1 MPFDFN
7 IDTPTHELIVPDYLD
22 FDVHF
27 NDTRVRDK
35 KYVINSDTDE
45 AIAIIGRGAT
55 ARNHAEFY
63 NRVWDTIVEDLSQED
78 LRDKTYNFSS
88 ARNKGWSMLDITF
101 PNVKTTVKTKKHET
115 EIAFRMIAVHAI
127 DGSASPA
134 TWFGGI
140 DTFCTNGQITGDW
153 DMVRKKNTSGFTVDN
168 FMRELRVA
176 KTNFDLQGKRLQS
189 WADTNLYKV
198 KVDEVIKGIVKSE
211 RKAAKLYDL
220 FLDERHTRGNN
231 KFALY
236 SAFTNYSSYADDR
249 NGFALRN
256 TGNDTKAVSMLARE
270 QEVSKWISTPLWNSL
285 EHLREY
291 AA

>member
-7 IDTPTHELIVPDYLD
+7 IQPDWCDLTVPEHLD
-22 FDVHF
+22 FDVSF
-27 NDTRVRDK
+27 DKTRVRDK

-45 AIAIIGRGAT
+45 AIAIIGRSAT

-78 LRDKTYNFSS
+78 LRDKTYDFKS
-88 ARNKGWSMLDITF
+88 ARNKGWSMLDVTF
-101 PNVKTTVKTKKHET
+101 PNVKTTDETVKHKT

-127 DGSASPA
+127 DGTASPA

-153 DMVRKKNTSGFTVDN
+153 DMVRKKNTSGFTVEN

-176 KTNFDLQGKRLQS
+176 KTNFDLQGKRLQT
-189 WADTNLYKV
+189 WATTNLAHV
-198 KVDEVIKGIVKSE
+198 QVDELIQKIVKSE
-211 RKAAKLYDL
+211 RKSRKLHDL
-220 FLDERHTRGNN
+220 FLDERRMRGNN
-231 KFALY
+231 MFALY
-236 SAFTNYSSYADDR
+236 SAFTNYSSYADER

-270 QEVSKWISTPLWNSL
+270 QEVSKWVSSPAFL
-285 EHLREY
+285 EL

>member
-1 MPFDFN
+1 MPFDMSN
-7 IDTPTHELIVPDYLD
+7 TASHELIVPDHLD
-22 FDVHF
+22 FDVSF
-27 NDTRVRDK
+27 DKTRVKDK

-45 AIAIIGRGAT
+45 AIAIIGRSAT

-78 LRDKTYNFSS
+78 LQDKTYKFKS
-88 ARNKGWSMLDITF
+88 ARNKGWSMLDVTF
-101 PNVKTTVKTKKHET
+101 PNVKTTVETVRHKT

-127 DGSASPA
+127 DGTASPA

-153 DMVRKKNTSGFTVDN
+153 DMVRKKNTSGFTVEN

-176 KTNFDLQGKRLQS
+176 KTNFDLQGKRLQT
-189 WADTNLYKV
+189 WATTNLAHV
-198 KVDEVIKGIVKSE
+198 QVDELIQKIVKSE
-211 RKAAKLYDL
+211 RKSRKLHDL
-220 FLDERHTRGNN
+220 FLDERRMRGNN
-231 KFALY
+231 LFALY
-236 SAFTNYSSYADDR
+236 SAFTNYSSYADAR
-249 NGFALRN
+249 NGFELRN

-270 QEVSKWISTPLWNSL
+270 QEVSKWVSSPEFL
-285 EHLREY
+285 EL

>member
-45 AIAIIGRGAT
+45 AIAIIGKGAT

-78 LRDKTYNFSS
+78 LRDYSYSFNS
-88 ARNKGWSMLDITF
+88 ARNKGWSMLDVAF

-189 WADTNLYKV
+189 WADTNLSDSLYVSEAINK
-198 KVDEVIKGIVKSE
+198 IVKSE
-211 RKAAKLYDL
+211 RKARKLHDL
-220 FLDERHTRGNN
+220 FLSERATRGNN
-231 KFALY
+231 LFALY
-236 SAFTNYSSYADDR
+236 SAFTNYASYADER

-256 TGNDTKAVSMLARE
+256 TGNDTRAVSMLARE
-270 QEVSKWISTPLWNSL
+270 QEVSKWVSSPAFLQL
-285 EHLREY
+285 

>member
-27 NDTRVRDK
+27 NNTRVRDK

-78 LRDKTYNFSS
+78 LRDKTYKFGS
-88 ARNKGWSMLDITF
+88 ARNKGWSMLDVTF

-189 WADTNLYKV
+189 WADTNLSDSLYVSEAINK
-198 KVDEVIKGIVKSE
+198 IVKSE
-211 RKAAKLYDL
+211 RKARKLHDL
-220 FLDERHTRGNN
+220 FLSERATRGNN
-231 KFALY
+231 LFALY
-236 SAFTNYSSYADDR
+236 SAFTNYASYADER

-256 TGNDTKAVSMLARE
+256 TGNDTRAVSMLARE
-270 QEVSKWISTPLWNSL
+270 QEVSKWVSSPAFLQL
-285 EHLREY
+285 

>member
-7 IDTPTHELIVPDYLD
+7 IQPDWHKLIVPDDLD

-55 ARNHAEFY
+55 ARNHSEFY

-78 LRDKTYNFSS
+78 LRDKTYSFNS

-101 PNVKTTVKTKKHET
+101 PNVKTTVKTKRHET

-127 DGSASPA
+127 DGTASPA

-176 KTNFDLQGKRLQS
+176 KNNFDLQGKRLQS
-189 WADTNLYKV
+189 WADTNLAHV
-198 KVDEVIKGIVKSE
+198 QVDELIQEIVKSE
-211 RKAAKLYDL
+211 RKSRKLHDL
-220 FLDERHTRGNN
+220 FLCERVIRGNN
-231 KFALY
+231 LFALY
-236 SAFTNYSSYADDR
+236 SAFTNYSSYADER
-249 NGFALRN
+249 NGFELRN
-256 TGNDTKAVSMLARE
+256 TGNDTRAVSMLARE
-270 QEVSKWISTPLWNSL
+270 QEVSKWVSNPAFLQL
-285 EHLREY
+285 

>member
-35 KYVINSDTDE
+35 KYVINSDTDK
-45 AIAIIGRGAT
+45 AIAIIGKGAT

-78 LRDKTYNFSS
+78 LRDYSYSFNS
-88 ARNKGWSMLDITF
+88 ARNKGWSMLDVAF
-101 PNVKTTVKTKKHET
+101 PNVKTTVETKKHKT

-127 DGSASPA
+127 DGTASPA

-168 FMRELRVA
+168 FIRELRVA
-176 KTNFDLQGKRLQS
+176 KTNFDLQGKRLQT
-189 WADTNLYKV
+189 WADTNLAHV
-198 KVDEVIKGIVKSE
+198 RVDELIQEIVKSE
-211 RKAAKLYDL
+211 RKSRKLHDL

-231 KFALY
+231 LFALY
-236 SAFTNYSSYADDR
+236 SAFTNYSSYADAR
-249 NGFALRN
+249 NGFELRN

-270 QEVSKWISTPLWNSL
+270 QEVSKWVSSPAFLQL
-285 EHLREY
+285 

>member
-7 IDTPTHELIVPDYLD
+7 IQPDWCDLTVPEHLD
-22 FDVHF
+22 FDVSF
-27 NDTRVRDK
+27 DKTRVRDK
-35 KYVINSDTDE
+35 KYVINSNTDE
-45 AIAIIGRGAT
+45 AIAIIGRSAT

-78 LRDKTYNFSS
+78 LQDKTYKFKS
-88 ARNKGWSMLDITF
+88 ARNKGWSMLDVTF
-101 PNVKTTVKTKKHET
+101 PNVKTTVETVKHKT

-127 DGSASPA
+127 DGTASPA

-153 DMVRKKNTSGFTVDN
+153 DMVRKKNTSGFTVEN

-176 KTNFDLQGKRLQS
+176 KTNFDLQGKRLQT
-189 WADTNLYKV
+189 WATTNLAHV
-198 KVDEVIKGIVKSE
+198 QVDELIQKIVKSE
-211 RKAAKLYDL
+211 RKSRKLHDL
-220 FLDERHTRGNN
+220 FLDERRMRGNN
-231 KFALY
+231 LFALY
-236 SAFTNYSSYADDR
+236 SAFTNYSSYADER

-270 QEVSKWISTPLWNSL
+270 QEVSKWVSSPAFL
-285 EHLREY
+285 EL

>member
-35 KYVINSDTDE
+35 KYVINSDTDK
-45 AIAIIGRGAT
+45 AIAIIGKGAT

-63 NRVWDTIVEDLSQED
+63 NRVWDTIVEDLSEED
-78 LRDKTYNFSS
+78 LRDKTYKFGS
-88 ARNKGWSMLDITF
+88 ARSKGWSMLDVTF
-101 PNVKTTVKTKKHET
+101 PNVKTTVETKKHKT

-127 DGSASPA
+127 DGTASPA

-176 KTNFDLQGKRLQS
+176 KTNFDLQGKRLQT
-189 WADTNLYKV
+189 WADTNLAHV
-198 KVDEVIKGIVKSE
+198 QVDELIQEIVKSE
-211 RKAAKLYDL
+211 RKSRKLHDL

-231 KFALY
+231 LFALY
-236 SAFTNYSSYADDR
+236 SAFTNYSSYADAR
-249 NGFALRN
+249 NGFELRN

-270 QEVSKWISTPLWNSL
+270 QEVSKWVSSPAFLQL
-285 EHLREY
+285 

>member
-7 IDTPTHELIVPDYLD
+7 IQPDWCDLTVPEHLD
-22 FDVHF
+22 FDVSF
-27 NDTRVRDK
+27 DKTRVRDK

-45 AIAIIGRGAT
+45 AIAIIGRSAT

-78 LRDKTYNFSS
+78 LRDKTYKFSS
-88 ARNKGWSMLDITF
+88 ARNKGWSMLDVTF
-101 PNVKTTVKTKKHET
+101 PNVKTTVETVKHKT

-127 DGSASPA
+127 DGTASPA

-153 DMVRKKNTSGFTVDN
+153 DMVRKKNTSGFTVEN

-176 KTNFDLQGKRLQS
+176 KTNFDLQGKRLQT
-189 WADTNLYKV
+189 WATTNLAHV
-198 KVDEVIKGIVKSE
+198 QVDELIQKIVKSE
-211 RKAAKLYDL
+211 RKSRKLHDL
-220 FLDERHTRGNN
+220 FLDERRMRGNN
-231 KFALY
+231 LFALY
-236 SAFTNYSSYADDR
+236 SAFTNYSSYADER
-249 NGFALRN
+249 NGFALRD

-270 QEVSKWISTPLWNSL
+270 QEVSKWVSSPAFL
-285 EHLREY
+285 EL

>member
-7 IDTPTHELIVPDYLD
+7 IQPDWCDLIVPDHLD

-78 LRDKTYNFSS
+78 LRDYSYSFNS
-88 ARNKGWSMLDITF
+88 ARNKGWSMLDVAF

-189 WADTNLYKV
+189 WADTNLSDSLYVSEAINK
-198 KVDEVIKGIVKSE
+198 IVKSE
-211 RKAAKLYDL
+211 RKSRKLHDL

-231 KFALY
+231 LFALY
-236 SAFTNYSSYADDR
+236 SAFTNYSSYADER
-249 NGFALRN
+249 NGFELRN
-256 TGNDTKAVSMLARE
+256 TGNDTRAVSMLARE
-270 QEVSKWISTPLWNSL
+270 QEVSKWVSNPAFLQL
-285 EHLREY
+285 

>member
-27 NDTRVRDK
+27 NNTRVRDK

-101 PNVKTTVKTKKHET
+101 PNVKTTVKTQKHET

-127 DGSASPA
+127 DGTASPA

-176 KTNFDLQGKRLQS
+176 KTNFDLQGKRLQT
-189 WADTNLYKV
+189 WADTNLAHV
-198 KVDEVIKGIVKSE
+198 QVDELIQEIVKSE
-211 RKAAKLYDL
+211 RKSRKLHDL

-231 KFALY
+231 LFALY
-236 SAFTNYSSYADDR
+236 SAFTNYASYADER

-270 QEVSKWISTPLWNSL
+270 QEVSKWVSSPAFLQL
-285 EHLREY
+285 

>member
-7 IDTPTHELIVPDYLD
+7 IQPDWCDLTVPEHLD
-22 FDVHF
+22 FDVSF
-27 NDTRVRDK
+27 DKTRVRDK

-45 AIAIIGRGAT
+45 AIAIIGRSAT

-78 LRDKTYNFSS
+78 LQDKTYDFKS
-88 ARNKGWSMLDITF
+88 ARNKGWSMLDVTF
-101 PNVKTTVKTKKHET
+101 PNVKTTVETVKHKT

-127 DGSASPA
+127 DGTASPA

-153 DMVRKKNTSGFTVDN
+153 DMVRKKNTSGFTVEN

-176 KTNFDLQGKRLQS
+176 KTNFDLQGKRLQT
-189 WADTNLYKV
+189 WATTNLAHV
-198 KVDEVIKGIVKSE
+198 QVDELIQKIVKSE
-211 RKAAKLYDL
+211 RKSRKLHDL
-220 FLDERHTRGNN
+220 FLDERRMRGNN
-231 KFALY
+231 LFALY
-236 SAFTNYSSYADDR
+236 SAFTNYSSYADER

-270 QEVSKWISTPLWNSL
+270 QEVSKWVSSPAFL
-285 EHLREY
+285 EL

>member
-7 IDTPTHELIVPDYLD
+7 IDTPTHALIVPNYLD

-101 PNVKTTVKTKKHET
+101 PNVKTTVKTKKHKT

-127 DGSASPA
+127 DGTASPA

-189 WADTNLYKV
+189 WADTNLAHV
-198 KVDEVIKGIVKSE
+198 RVDELIQEIVKSE
-211 RKAAKLYDL
+211 RKSRKLHDL

-231 KFALY
+231 LFALY
-236 SAFTNYSSYADDR
+236 SAFTNYASYADER

-256 TGNDTKAVSMLARE
+256 TGNDTRAVSMLARE
-270 QEVSKWISTPLWNSL
+270 QEVSKWVSSPTFLQL
-285 EHLREY
+285 

>member
-7 IDTPTHELIVPDYLD
+7 IQPDWCDLTVPEHLD
-22 FDVHF
+22 FDVSF
-27 NDTRVRDK
+27 DKTRVKDK
-35 KYVINSDTDE
+35 KYVINSNTDE
-45 AIAIIGRGAT
+45 AIAIIGRSAT

-78 LRDKTYNFSS
+78 LQDKTYKFNS
-88 ARNKGWSMLDITF
+88 ARNKGWSMLDVTF
-101 PNVKTTVKTKKHET
+101 PNVKTTVETVRHKT

-127 DGSASPA
+127 DGTASPA

-153 DMVRKKNTSGFTVDN
+153 DMVRKKNTSGFTVEN

-176 KTNFDLQGKRLQS
+176 KTNFDLQGKRLQT
-189 WADTNLYKV
+189 WATTILAHV
-198 KVDEVIKGIVKSE
+198 QVDELIQKIVKSE
-211 RKAAKLYDL
+211 RKSRKLYDL
-220 FLDERHTRGNN
+220 FLDERRMRGNN
-231 KFALY
+231 LFALY
-236 SAFTNYSSYADDR
+236 SAFTNYSSYADER

-256 TGNDTKAVSMLARE
+256 TGTDTKAVSMLARE
-270 QEVSKWISTPLWNSL
+270 QEVSKWVSSPAFL
-285 EHLREY
+285 EL

>member
-7 IDTPTHELIVPDYLD
+7 IDTDWHKLTVPDDLD

-35 KYVINSDTDE
+35 KYVINSETGD

-55 ARNHAEFY
+55 ARNHSEFY

-78 LRDKTYNFSS
+78 LRDKTYSFNS

-101 PNVKTTVKTKKHET
+101 PNVKTTVKTKRHET

-127 DGSASPA
+127 DGTASPA

-176 KTNFDLQGKRLQS
+176 KNNFDLQGKRLQS
-189 WADTNLYKV
+189 WADTNLAHV
-198 KVDEVIKGIVKSE
+198 QVDELIQEIVKSE
-211 RKAAKLYDL
+211 RKSRKLHDL
-220 FLDERHTRGNN
+220 FLCERVIRGNN
-231 KFALY
+231 LFALY
-236 SAFTNYSSYADDR
+236 SAFTNYSSYADER
-249 NGFALRN
+249 NGFELRN
-256 TGNDTKAVSMLARE
+256 TGNDTRAVSMLARE
-270 QEVSKWISTPLWNSL
+270 QEVSKWVSNPAFLQL
-285 EHLREY
+285 

>member
-27 NDTRVRDK
+27 NNTRVRDK

-45 AIAIIGRGAT
+45 AIAIIGKGAT

-78 LRDKTYNFSS
+78 LRDYSYSFNS
-88 ARNKGWSMLDITF
+88 ARNKGWSMLDVAF

-189 WADTNLYKV
+189 WADTNLSDSLYVSEAINK
-198 KVDEVIKGIVKSE
+198 IVKSE
-211 RKAAKLYDL
+211 RKARKLHDL
-220 FLDERHTRGNN
+220 FLSERATRGNN
-231 KFALY
+231 LFALY
-236 SAFTNYSSYADDR
+236 SAFTNYASYADER

-256 TGNDTKAVSMLARE
+256 TGNDTRAVSMLARE
-270 QEVSKWISTPLWNSL
+270 QEVSKWVSSPAFLQL
-285 EHLREY
+285 

>member
-35 KYVINSDTDE
+35 KYVINSDTDK
-45 AIAIIGRGAT
+45 AIAIIGKGAT

-78 LRDKTYNFSS
+78 LRDYSYSFNS
-88 ARNKGWSMLDITF
+88 ARNKGWSMLDVAF

-176 KTNFDLQGKRLQS
+176 KTNFDLQGKRLQT
-189 WADTNLYKV
+189 WADTNLAHV
-198 KVDEVIKGIVKSE
+198 RVDELIQEIVKSE
-211 RKAAKLYDL
+211 RKSRKLHDL

-231 KFALY
+231 LFALY

-249 NGFALRN
+249 NGFELRK

-270 QEVSKWISTPLWNSL
+270 QEVSKWVSNPAFLQL
-285 EHLREY
+285 

>member
-7 IDTPTHELIVPDYLD
+7 IQPDWCDLTVPDHLD

-27 NDTRVRDK
+27 NNTRVRDK
-35 KYVINSDTDE
+35 KYVINSDTDK
-45 AIAIIGRGAT
+45 AIAIIGKGAT

-78 LRDKTYNFSS
+78 LRDYSYSFNS
-88 ARNKGWSMLDITF
+88 ARNKGWSMLDVAF

-168 FMRELRVA
+168 FIRELRVA
-176 KTNFDLQGKRLQS
+176 KTNFDLQGKRLQT
-189 WADTNLYKV
+189 WADTNLAHV
-198 KVDEVIKGIVKSE
+198 RVDELIQEIVKSE
-211 RKAAKLYDL
+211 RKSRKLHDL
-220 FLDERHTRGNN
+220 FLDERRMRGNN
-231 KFALY
+231 LFALY
-236 SAFTNYSSYADDR
+236 SAFTNYSSYADAR
-249 NGFALRN
+249 NGFELRN

-270 QEVSKWISTPLWNSL
+270 QEVSKWVSNPAFLQL
-285 EHLREY
+285 

>member
-35 KYVINSDTDE
+35 KYVINSDTDK
-45 AIAIIGRGAT
+45 AIAIIGKGAT

-78 LRDKTYNFSS
+78 LRDYSYSFNS
-88 ARNKGWSMLDITF
+88 ARNKGWSMLDVAF

-168 FMRELRVA
+168 FIRELRVA
-176 KTNFDLQGKRLQS
+176 KTNFDLQGKRLQT
-189 WADTNLYKV
+189 WADTNLAHV
-198 KVDEVIKGIVKSE
+198 QVDELIQEIVKSE
-211 RKAAKLYDL
+211 RKSRKLHDL

-231 KFALY
+231 LFALY
-236 SAFTNYSSYADDR
+236 SAFTNYSSYADER
-249 NGFALRN
+249 NGFELRN
-256 TGNDTKAVSMLARE
+256 TGNDTRAVSMLARE
-270 QEVSKWISTPLWNSL
+270 QEVSKWVSSPAFLQL
-285 EHLREY
+285 

>member
-7 IDTPTHELIVPDYLD
+7 IQPDWCDLTVPEHLD
-22 FDVHF
+22 FDVSF
-27 NDTRVRDK
+27 DKTRVRDK
-35 KYVINSDTDE
+35 KYVINSNTDE
-45 AIAIIGRGAT
+45 AIAIIGRSAT

-78 LRDKTYNFSS
+78 LQDKTYKFNS
-88 ARNKGWSMLDITF
+88 ARNKGWSMLDVTF
-101 PNVKTTVKTKKHET
+101 PNVKTTVETVRHKT

-127 DGSASPA
+127 DGTASPA

-153 DMVRKKNTSGFTVDN
+153 DMVRKKNTSGFTVEN

-176 KTNFDLQGKRLQS
+176 KTNFDLQGKRLQT
-189 WADTNLYKV
+189 WATTILAHV
-198 KVDEVIKGIVKSE
+198 QVDELIQKIVKSE
-211 RKAAKLYDL
+211 RKSRKLYDL
-220 FLDERHTRGNN
+220 FLDERRMRGNN
-231 KFALY
+231 LFALY
-236 SAFTNYSSYADDR
+236 SAFTNYSSYADER

-270 QEVSKWISTPLWNSL
+270 QEVSKWVSSPAFL
-285 EHLREY
+285 EL

>member
-35 KYVINSDTDE
+35 KYVINSDTDK
-45 AIAIIGRGAT
+45 AIAIIGKGAT

-78 LRDKTYNFSS
+78 LRDYSYSFNS
-88 ARNKGWSMLDITF
+88 ARNKGWSMLDVAF

-189 WADTNLYKV
+189 WADTNLAHV
-198 KVDEVIKGIVKSE
+198 QVDELIQEIVKSE
-211 RKAAKLYDL
+211 RKSRKLHDL

-231 KFALY
+231 LFALY
-236 SAFTNYSSYADDR
+236 SAFTNYSSYADAR
-249 NGFALRN
+249 NGFELRN

-270 QEVSKWISTPLWNSL
+270 QEVSKWVSSPAFLQL
-285 EHLREY
+285 

>member
-7 IDTPTHELIVPDYLD
+7 IQPDWHKLIVPDHLD

-45 AIAIIGRGAT
+45 AIAIIGKGAT

-78 LRDKTYNFSS
+78 LRDYSYSFNS
-88 ARNKGWSMLDITF
+88 ARNKGWSMLDVAF

-176 KTNFDLQGKRLQS
+176 KTNFDLQGKRLQT
-189 WADTNLYKV
+189 WADTNLAHV
-198 KVDEVIKGIVKSE
+198 QVDELIQEIVKSE
-211 RKAAKLYDL
+211 RKSRKLHDL

-231 KFALY
+231 LFALY
-236 SAFTNYSSYADDR
+236 SAFTNYSSYADAR
-249 NGFALRN
+249 NGFELRN

-270 QEVSKWISTPLWNSL
+270 QEVSKWVSSPAFLQL
-285 EHLREY
+285 

>member
-27 NDTRVRDK
+27 NNTRVRDK

-45 AIAIIGRGAT
+45 AIAIIGKGAT

-78 LRDKTYNFSS
+78 LRDYSYSFNS
-88 ARNKGWSMLDITF
+88 ARNKGWSMLDVAF

-189 WADTNLYKV
+189 WADTNLSDSLYVSEAINK
-198 KVDEVIKGIVKSE
+198 IVKSE
-211 RKAAKLYDL
+211 RKARKLHDL
-220 FLDERHTRGNN
+220 FLSERATRGNN
-231 KFALY
+231 LFALY
-236 SAFTNYSSYADDR
+236 SAFTNYASYADER

-270 QEVSKWISTPLWNSL
+270 QEVSKWVSSPAFLQL
-285 EHLREY
+285 

>member
-27 NDTRVRDK
+27 NNTRVRDK

-45 AIAIIGRGAT
+45 AIAIIGKGAT

-78 LRDKTYNFSS
+78 LRDYSYSFNS
-88 ARNKGWSMLDITF
+88 ARNKGWSMLDVAF

-176 KTNFDLQGKRLQS
+176 KTNFDLQGKRLQT
-189 WADTNLYKV
+189 WADTNLAHV
-198 KVDEVIKGIVKSE
+198 QVDELIQEIVKSE
-211 RKAAKLYDL
+211 RKSRKLHDL

-231 KFALY
+231 LFALY
-236 SAFTNYSSYADDR
+236 SAFTNYASYADER

-270 QEVSKWISTPLWNSL
+270 QEVSKWVSSPAFLQL
-285 EHLREY
+285 

>member
-1 MPFDFN
+1 MSN
-7 IDTPTHELIVPDYLD
+7 TASHELIVPDHLD
-22 FDVHF
+22 FDVSF
-27 NDTRVRDK
+27 DKTRVRDK
-35 KYVINSDTDE
+35 KYVINSNTDE
-45 AIAIIGRGAT
+45 AIAIIGRSAT

-78 LRDKTYNFSS
+78 LQDKTYKFNS
-88 ARNKGWSMLDITF
+88 ARNKGWSMLDVTF
-101 PNVKTTVKTKKHET
+101 PNVKTTVETVRHKT

-127 DGSASPA
+127 DGTASPA

-153 DMVRKKNTSGFTVDN
+153 DMVRKKNTSGFTVEN

-176 KTNFDLQGKRLQS
+176 KTNFDLQGKRLQT
-189 WADTNLYKV
+189 WATTILAHV
-198 KVDEVIKGIVKSE
+198 QVDELIQKIVKSE
-211 RKAAKLYDL
+211 RKSRKLHDL
-220 FLDERHTRGNN
+220 FLDERRMRGNN
-231 KFALY
+231 LFALY
-236 SAFTNYSSYADDR
+236 SAFTNYSSYADER

-270 QEVSKWISTPLWNSL
+270 QEVSKWISTPLWDNL

>member
-35 KYVINSDTDE
+35 KYVINSDTDK
-45 AIAIIGRGAT
+45 AIAIIGKGAT

-78 LRDKTYNFSS
+78 LRDYSYSFNS
-88 ARNKGWSMLDITF
+88 ARNKGWSMLDVAF

-176 KTNFDLQGKRLQS
+176 KTNFDLQGKRLQT
-189 WADTNLYKV
+189 WADTNLAHV
-198 KVDEVIKGIVKSE
+198 QVDELIQEIVKSE
-211 RKAAKLYDL
+211 RKSRKLHDL

-231 KFALY
+231 LFALY

-249 NGFALRN
+249 NGFELRN
-256 TGNDTKAVSMLARE
+256 TGNDTRAVSMLARE
-270 QEVSKWISTPLWNSL
+270 QEVSKWVSSPAFLQL
-285 EHLREY
+285 